1 MGFVSSNDLSLFFG
15 LGGDIVIDGEEG
27 DEDFAMENHGAG
39 NEDDD
44 YFDQVVGCLQEII
57 LDPSFDSMTKNFSIK
72 NCMQFEATEE
82 NKLCYT
88 TIFNEYT
95 STIEAYINT

>member
-1 MGFVSSNDLSLFFG
+1 MGFVSSNDLSLIFG

-27 DEDFAMENHGAG
+27 EEDFAMENHGTG

-57 LDPSFDSMTKNFSIK
+57 LDP
-72 NCMQFEATEE
+72 
-82 NKLCYT
+82 
-88 TIFNEYT
+88 
-95 STIEAYINT
+95 